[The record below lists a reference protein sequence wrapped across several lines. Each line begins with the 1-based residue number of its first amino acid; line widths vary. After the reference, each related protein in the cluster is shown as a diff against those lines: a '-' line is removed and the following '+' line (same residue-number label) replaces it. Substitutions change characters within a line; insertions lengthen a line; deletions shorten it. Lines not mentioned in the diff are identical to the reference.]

1 MEGKNRGWLVGLAI
15 VLLLLSGCSKNEK
28 AGAEQVDHT
37 QEKPEIIEV
46 EDEQEGMDDE
56 RALFPTLFTGVKG
69 ETEVGDRAVLAT
81 INNHPQARPQSGLSA
96 ADIVYEFVA
105 EGNVTRFLALF
116 QSELPES
123 IGPVRSARDYFIE
136 LAKGMD
142 AFYVAHGYSPD
153 AKALLDKRYVDH
165 VNGMQYDGILFKRSV
180 ERKAPHNSY
189 ISNENVRKAIEM
201 TKSQAVVTKIP
212 PFTFHESLEDAKIED
227 IASMLVVRFSN
238 NKEFISTFAYNP
250 DNGTYQRMV
259 NDVLTVDKENNLPV
273 EVANVVVIE
282 TAHRTIDNE
291 GRQAVDIESGGK
303 AMLFQAGAVKEI
315 EWKNIDGFI
324 VPVEDGVPV
333 KLVPG
338 KTWFHV
344 IPTSLGLAKSV
355 SYTP

>member
-1 MEGKNRGWLVGLAI
+1 MEGKKRGWLVGLAI
-15 VLLLLSGCSKNEK
+15 ILLLSACSKDEK
-28 AGAEQVDHT
+28 ADAEDDLSS
-37 QEKPEIIEV
+37 ESPEIIEV
-46 EDEQEGMDDE
+46 EDEQEGLDE
-56 RALFPTLFTGVKG
+56 ESARFPSLFTGLKG
-69 ETEVGDRAVLAT
+69 EEEVGNRVVLAT

-165 VNGMQYDGILFKRSV
+165 VNGMQYDGILFNRSV

-189 ISNENVRKAIEM
+189 ISGENVLKAIEM

-212 PFTFHESLEDAKIED
+212 PFTFHESFEDAKIED

-259 NDVLTVDKENNLPV
+259 NDVLTVDKENNSPV
-273 EVANVVVIE
+273 ELANVVVIE
-282 TAHRTIDNE
+282 TSHRTIDNV

-338 KTWFHV
+338 KTWVHV